1 MDLERR
7 NDDEVITPGDNI
19 ARTKFE
25 LEIENHVLNSTVK
38 LSDGTEGRV
47 FSRIPRNKDLL
58 FGYSCHICGVVCLHG
73 ERMLQIHMAG
83 RKHQARL
90 NVTVFDAEQYRAAL
104 VAKPLV
110 KGTASGS
117 SVSGDN
123 SASGDAIDQGGNED
137 DSSKPV
143 ARVQGILDAYRNGPL
158 VGLEY
163 MVELTEGSSTD
174 NPVYSCTLCN
184 INDSNEGDITTHL
197 ISLQHRLKYLQ
208 KHYPTVRNVL
218 APYRHSKTENG
229 AQVFSRVV
237 QTVCEAIEDHHGR
250 LTPQVYERSD
260 FERNQVKYIQEITF
274 GTHFDE
280 RTGKK
285 FVEVLDHKV
294 LEDLANAE
302 DRSEQTHDKGQA
314 HGPGAP
320 KRYRNRNERGSLD
333 SISSISSANSVMSI
347 SSSGD
352 NDGPERGRL
361 RKRSP
366 LNGGRSGVPVDDRY
380 VISGNRVDYRRG
392 EGGGIERSS
401 RKTQILPTPRELSLQ
416 SAAIAHERYKWEK
429 YRCSVELAVGQLTKQ
444 LKEYEKN
451 PEKHPLYS
459 EEWKKFW
466 NRRYKELQAEKKD
479 PQKHNFKP
487 EWIEFWTKRMKELHD
502 EEVERK
508 KVEIRTKM
516 QLPADGEER
525 TDELREQYAV
535 RVPPGNSKR
544 SRSNDPKPDAPLT
557 TVLIDVNSDEEVD
570 DYKGGQPMSSRA
582 KPRSGGRGEEK
593 RWERTRRES
602 NSRSRRSRS
611 PISDDA
617 MDGFSRGSSSRRYAP
632 PPMDRDRSSGSV
644 ADSRPP
650 ERVDYD
656 AWAKN
661 YYGPNKKVF
670 VRTEFDTENVP
681 LNFIAVCRLLT
692 AFEEYLGSLGP
703 KVIDLMAKAL
713 ALEKVKANSADDLLL
728 NEDNCMFL
736 ETVKEKLKGHM
747 MAETIDPPKIAPIKK
762 AVCNIARLLHE
773 ASKREPVS
781 KPVEEEVSR
790 DSLAFSDGNVPAPV
804 APSTPSAVG
813 LDKIAIAEQLAKA
826 LVAQGKVD
834 FTTEELEQLINVYIA
849 MEKMSRERNSTI
861 TTKAYLAAL
870 PSVAAVAATA
880 VPVSV
885 PVATPVTHLP
895 AELKEMPKSGSLDR
909 ARMDVPVPRRTEIN
923 DFRGVAGLGAGTKAR
938 ETAPPAAMASSSTG
952 GLENLSDSDLQT
964 LLQSFKELSNEEQ
977 MHLISYLR
985 KLERTEPD
993 RVERLRRYVDFDGL
1007 NGQNS
1012 RDYDQDPSED
1022 DERHSYRDQD
1032 DDDGFETFRGASS
1045 MGTNV
1050 ARNQQQMTSA
1060 IIKHQPNFNNQHQ
1073 QQPQQQKQQQQQ
1085 QKQVQ
1090 QQQQQQQQHSQQNPQ
1105 QHKQQQ
1111 PKQHQQAP
1119 QMGAN
1124 RQKELQQ
1131 PKGNKLL
1138 VDSEDEDDYSYDDIL
1153 RAASKNVSNVAHPQ
1167 SKSSLDVHD
1176 TSSNQS
1182 HSRGTANDPASGSA
1196 SVSLSDTQ
1204 NLIANLMES
1213 LQKSV
1218 SDANSSNA
1226 NAGGSKSAGG
1236 GGGMDYANPITTIGS
1251 LAGSSNQVYPGQMAQ
1266 MQPRPQGPQGL
1277 SMQSMGPYGGPQG
1290 PPQGVP
1296 MGGQSFGQQFM
1307 YPGGQMFGG
1316 NNPQQQAQQY
1326 GGYGNF
1332 GYY

>member
-1 MDLERR
+1 M
-7 NDDEVITPGDNI
+7 
-19 ARTKFE
+19 
-25 LEIENHVLNSTVK
+25 
-38 LSDGTEGRV
+38 
-47 FSRIPRNKDLL
+47 
-58 FGYSCHICGVVCLHG
+58 
-73 ERMLQIHMAG
+73 
-83 RKHQARL
+83 
-90 NVTVFDAEQYRAAL
+90 
-104 VAKPLV
+104 
-110 KGTASGS
+110 
-117 SVSGDN
+117 
-123 SASGDAIDQGGNED
+123 
-137 DSSKPV
+137 
-143 ARVQGILDAYRNGPL
+143 
-158 VGLEY
+158 
-163 MVELTEGSSTD
+163 
-174 NPVYSCTLCN
+174 
-184 INDSNEGDITTHL
+184 
-197 ISLQHRLKYLQ
+197 
-208 KHYPTVRNVL
+208 
-218 APYRHSKTENG
+218 
-229 AQVFSRVV
+229 
-237 QTVCEAIEDHHGR
+237 
-250 LTPQVYERSD
+250 
-260 FERNQVKYIQEITF
+260 
-274 GTHFDE
+274 
-280 RTGKK
+280 
-285 FVEVLDHKV
+285 
-294 LEDLANAE
+294 
-302 DRSEQTHDKGQA
+302 
-314 HGPGAP
+314 
-320 KRYRNRNERGSLD
+320 
-333 SISSISSANSVMSI
+333 
-347 SSSGD
+347 
-352 NDGPERGRL
+352 
-361 RKRSP
+361 
-366 LNGGRSGVPVDDRY
+366 
-380 VISGNRVDYRRG
+380 GNRVDYRRG
-392 EGGGIERSS
+392 EGGERAS
-401 RKTQILPTPRELSLQ
+401 RKTQVLPTPRELSMQ

-535 RVPPGNSKR
+535 RVPPGNIKR
-544 SRSNDPKPDAPLT
+544 SRSNERKPTDVA

-570 DYKGGQPMSSRA
+570 DYKGGQPMSSRV
-582 KPRSGGRGEEK
+582 KPRSGRRSEEK
-593 RWERTRRES
+593 RWERTRRRS

-617 MDGFSRGSSSRRYAP
+617 MDGFPGRGSSSRRYAP
-632 PPMDRDRSSGSV
+632 PPMDRDRSSGGGG
-644 ADSRPP
+644 DSRPP

-747 MAETIDPPKIAPIKK
+747 MAETIDPPKVAPIKK

-790 DSLAFSDGNVPAPV
+790 DSLAFSDGNGPAPV
-804 APSTPSAVG
+804 APLTPSAVG

-870 PSVAAVAATA
+870 SPVVAVAAPA
-880 VPVSV
+880 AAPAL

-895 AELKEMPKSGSLDR
+895 TELKEMPKPGSLDR
-909 ARMDVPVPRRTEIN
+909 ARMDVPVPRRAEMN
-923 DFRGVAGLGAGTKAR
+923 DFRAGAGLGGPKVR

-1007 NGQNS
+1007 NGQS
-1012 RDYDQDPSED
+1012 SHDYDQDPSD
-1022 DERHSYRDQD
+1022 DERRSYRDQD
-1032 DDDGFETFRGASS
+1032 DDDGFETFRASSS
-1045 MGTNV
+1045 MGTN
-1050 ARNQQQMTSA
+1050 
-1060 IIKHQPNFNNQHQ
+1060 
-1073 QQPQQQKQQQQQ
+1073 
-1085 QKQVQ
+1085 
-1090 QQQQQQQQHSQQNPQ
+1090 
-1105 QHKQQQ
+1105 
-1111 PKQHQQAP
+1111 
-1119 QMGAN
+1119 
-1124 RQKELQQ
+1124 
-1131 PKGNKLL
+1131 GNKLL

-1153 RAASKNVSNVAHPQ
+1153 RAASKNVSNVAHPP
-1167 SKSSLDVHD
+1167 SKSSLDMHD

-1182 HSRGTANDPASGSA
+1182 HSRGAANDPAAGSA

-1218 SDANSSNA
+1218 SDANSSSAA
-1226 NAGGSKSAGG
+1226 NAGGSKS
-1236 GGGMDYANPITTIGS
+1236 DYANPITTIGS
-1251 LAGSSNQVYPGQMAQ
+1251 LAGSSHQPYPGQMSQ
-1266 MQPRPQGPQGL
+1266 MSQPRPQGPQGL
-1277 SMQSMGPYGGPQG
+1277 SNVAMQPMGPYGGPQG
-1290 PPQGVP
+1290 QPQGVP
-1296 MGGQSFGQQFM
+1296 MGGQPFGQPFM

-1316 NNPQQQAQQY
+1316 NNPQQQQAQQY